1 MLARPHPLHGWL
13 WMRPVDWRAT
23 LDRLIAERDLLPVS
37 EHGAPAPA
45 FIAWVTAE
53 QLPRLARHPHYRPQ
67 IEQRLQERRDALD
80 QLQLRIEA
88 GRLDLLP
95 EVDDIEAELQQLE
108 AWLSD
113 G

>member
-1 MLARPHPLHGWL
+1 MLARPHPLAGWL
-13 WMRPVDWRAT
+13 WLRPVDWRGT
-23 LDRLIAERDLLPVS
+23 LDRLITERDSLPES

-53 QLPRLARHPHYRPQ
+53 QLPRLARLPHYRPQ

-80 QLQLRIEA
+80 QLQRRIEA

-95 EVDDIEAELQQLE
+95 EVDGIDAEIQQLE
-108 AWLSD
+108 AWLA
-113 G
+113 